1 MKKKKNGGTLIFLCL
16 IFIGLSIM
24 LYPAISDFWNS
35 KTQSEAI
42 VNYEEMLKNTP
53 EKDYSHFFD
62 EADAY
67 NKKLAALPAPL
78 ENRDGLSDYNS
89 ILDPSGTGMM
99 GYVTIDKLTI
109 ELPLY
114 HGTEA
119 KTLNNSVGHIEG
131 TSIPVGGEGTHSVI
145 SAHRGL
151 PTSTLFTNLDHLEI
165 GDTFQISVLDRVLTY
180 QVDQIK
186 TVIPSDTQH
195 LAIADGKDYCTL
207 LTCTPY
213 GINSHRLL
221 VRGVRIETV
230 TEKKIH
236 VTSDGHFI
244 DTLIVTPAL
253 ALPILLVLILYVTFK
268 PVKKSG
274 KKILEEITTEDSPK

>member
-1 MKKKKNGGTLIFLCL
+1 MKKKKNNSTLVFLCL

-24 LYPAISDFWNS
+24 LYPSVSDFWNS
-35 KTQSEAI
+35 RTQSEAI

-53 EKDYSHFFD
+53 KKDYSSLFD
-62 EADAY
+62 AADEY
-67 NKKLAALPAPL
+67 NKQLAALPAPL
-78 ENRDGLSDYNS
+78 ENRDGLPDYNS

-99 GYVTIDKLTI
+99 GYITIEKLSI

-114 HGTEA
+114 HGTDA
-119 KTLNNSVGHIEG
+119 KVLNNSVGHLEG
-131 TSIPVGGEGTHSVI
+131 TSLPAGGEGTHAVI

-165 GDTFQISVLDRVLTY
+165 GDTFQISVLDRTLTY

-195 LAIADGKDYCTL
+195 LSITEGKDYCTL

-230 TEKKIH
+230 EEKKIH
-236 VTSDGHFI
+236 IVSDGYFI

-253 ALPILLVLILYVTFK
+253 ALPMLLVLILYIMFK
-268 PVKKSG
+268 PVKKSN
-274 KKILEEITTEDSPK
+274 KRIIEEITKKEP